1 MKIER
6 YAAIDIGSNAVRV
19 LISNV
24 ISSKMKSPKFM
35 KSSMVRV
42 PIRLGEDS
50 FTVGEISD
58 KNKKRMV
65 KAMKAFKHIMK
76 ISNVTSYMACATSA
90 LREANNAE
98 EVVELV
104 KRTTGI
110 QILIIDGKRE
120 AEIISTTNIFESI
133 NKNKTFLFI
142 DVGGGSTEFSVLV
155 KGERIVSKS
164 FRVGT
169 VRMINNMVSDKIWVE
184 IQRWIEQNTKGYTKL
199 SLLGSGGNINKLFK
213 IAGIKEGR
221 PLSFI
226 KLNTLYS
233 ELNQLTYEERIVQWE
248 LNPDRSDVI
257 IPATQIYLK
266 ALQWSGASEIYVPK
280 IGLAD
285 GMIKVLY
292 AENKNL

>member
-24 ISSKMKSPKFM
+24 VTTADTPPKYM
-35 KSSMVRV
+35 KSSLVRV
-42 PIRLGEDS
+42 PIRLGQDS
-50 FTVGEISD
+50 FTVGEISEA
-58 KNKKRMV
+58 NIKRMV
-65 KAMKAFKHIMK
+65 KAMKAFKLIMK
-76 ISNVTSYMACATSA
+76 VNKVKRYMACATSA

-98 EVVELV
+98 EVIQTI
-104 KRTTGI
+104 KKKTGI
-110 QILIIDGKRE
+110 GIQIIDGKRE
-120 AEIISTTNIFESI
+120 AEIIATTNIFESI
-133 NKNKTFLFI
+133 NKNRTFLFI

-155 KGERIVSKS
+155 KGERVVSKS
-164 FRVGT
+164 FKVGT
-169 VRMINNMVSDKIWVE
+169 VRMINNMVSEKVWEE
-184 IQRWIEQNTKGYTKL
+184 IKEWIETHTKDYSKL
-199 SLLGSGGNINKLFK
+199 ALLGSGGNINKLFK
-213 IAGIKEGR
+213 IAKVKEGR

-226 KLNTLYS
+226 KLNTLYN
-233 ELNQLTYEERIVQWE
+233 ELNQLDYNERIIQWE

-292 AENKNL
+292 RENN

>member
-24 ISSKMKSPKFM
+24 VAADNHPPKFM

-50 FTVGEISD
+50 FTVGEIS
-58 KNKKRMV
+58 KRNEKRMI
-65 KAMKAFKHIMK
+65 KAMKAFKHIMRINK
-76 ISNVTSYMACATSA
+76 VKAYMACATSA
-90 LREANNAE
+90 LREANNGE
-98 EVVELV
+98 EVVANI
-104 KRTTGI
+104 KAKTGI
-110 QILIIDGKRE
+110 DIQVIDGKRE
-120 AEIISTTNIFESI
+120 AEIIATTNIFESI
-133 NKNKTFLFI
+133 NKNRTFLYI

-155 KGERIVSKS
+155 KGERVVSKS
-164 FRVGT
+164 FKVGT
-169 VRMINNMVSDKIWVE
+169 VRMINNMVSDKVWDE
-184 IQRWIEQNTKGYTKL
+184 IKAWIEEHTQQYSKL
-199 SLLGSGGNINKLFK
+199 ALLGSGGNINKLFK

-226 KLNTLYS
+226 KLNSLYND
-233 ELNQLTYEERIVQWE
+233 LVQLDYNERILQFE

-266 ALQWSGASEIYVPK
+266 ALQWSGCTEIFVPK
-280 IGLAD
+280 IGLSD

-292 AENKNL
+292 KQHN